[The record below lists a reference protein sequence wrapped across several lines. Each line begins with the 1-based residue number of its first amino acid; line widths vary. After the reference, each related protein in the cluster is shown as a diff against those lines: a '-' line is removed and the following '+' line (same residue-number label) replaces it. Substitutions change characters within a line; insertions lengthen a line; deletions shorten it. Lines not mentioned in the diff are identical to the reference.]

1 MRKRRP
7 GLSNRSLWF
16 SARPSSDED
25 DGEEGDSEGES
36 DSAALSPAGSE
47 AQLGDKQDTPKHLLP
62 WTTVKL
68 RPGSRDHLYDVQ
80 NLVHDVVG
88 ALNDRT
94 AVEEHMNRLA
104 MDRLGHG
111 PAYDKWVK
119 NSSQRPKQI
128 WDEQSLPSR
137 VRDEDL
143 LEHVSAGGQE
153 RFVKVAELLKQQ
165 EKEWCS
171 TIFYGRSEA
180 DRKREEK
187 KRDDAW
193 RTRFSTMTGA
203 RKQWDQ
209 KGTPQFEA
217 DEEVDNWRGIYGG
230 GGRESDG
237 MAVAKLWGKCD
248 EEEGVPR
255 CGSTSGR
262 IRQKKARS
270 CIPVSI
276 L

>member
-1 MRKRRP
+1 
-7 GLSNRSLWF
+7 
-16 SARPSSDED
+16 
-25 DGEEGDSEGES
+25 
-36 DSAALSPAGSE
+36 
-47 AQLGDKQDTPKHLLP
+47 
-62 WTTVKL
+62 
-68 RPGSRDHLYDVQ
+68 
-80 NLVHDVVG
+80 
-88 ALNDRT
+88 
-94 AVEEHMNRLA
+94 
-104 MDRLGHG
+104 
-111 PAYDKWVK
+111 
-119 NSSQRPKQI
+119 
-128 WDEQSLPSR
+128 
-137 VRDEDL
+137 
-143 LEHVSAGGQE
+143 LEHVSVGGQE
-153 RFVKVAELLKQQ
+153 RFVKVAELLEQQ

>member
-137 VRDEDL
+137 VREQGRGPL
-143 LEHVSAGGQE
+143 GTCERRRARTLCEGG
-153 RFVKVAELLKQQ
+153 
-165 EKEWCS
+165 
-171 TIFYGRSEA
+171 
-180 DRKREEK
+180 
-187 KRDDAW
+187 
-193 RTRFSTMTGA
+193 
-203 RKQWDQ
+203 
-209 KGTPQFEA
+209 
-217 DEEVDNWRGIYGG
+217 
-230 GGRESDG
+230 
-237 MAVAKLWGKCD
+237 
-248 EEEGVPR
+248 
-255 CGSTSGR
+255 
-262 IRQKKARS
+262 
-270 CIPVSI
+270 
-276 L
+276 

>member
-1 MRKRRP
+1 M
-7 GLSNRSLWF
+7 
-16 SARPSSDED
+16 
-25 DGEEGDSEGES
+25 
-36 DSAALSPAGSE
+36 
-47 AQLGDKQDTPKHLLP
+47 
-62 WTTVKL
+62 
-68 RPGSRDHLYDVQ
+68 
-80 NLVHDVVG
+80 VHDVVG

-143 LEHVSAGGQE
+143 LEHVSVGGQE
-153 RFVKVAELLKQQ
+153 RFVKVAELLEQQ

>member
-1 MRKRRP
+1 M
-7 GLSNRSLWF
+7 
-16 SARPSSDED
+16 
-25 DGEEGDSEGES
+25 
-36 DSAALSPAGSE
+36 
-47 AQLGDKQDTPKHLLP
+47 
-62 WTTVKL
+62 
-68 RPGSRDHLYDVQ
+68 YDVQ

-119 NSSQRPKQI
+119 NGPQRPKQI

-193 RTRFSTMTGA
+193 HTRFSTMTGA
-203 RKQWDQ
+203 PKQRDQ

-217 DEEVDNWRGIYGG
+217 DEEV
-230 GGRESDG
+230 
-237 MAVAKLWGKCD
+237 V
-248 EEEGVPR
+248 
-255 CGSTSGR
+255 GSTEVGAGR
-262 IRQKKARS
+262 VMGRRWRSCGVSARRCDRVRVSVGRCEKAREDVRRS
-270 CIPVSI
+270 
-276 L
+276 